1 MTHLLYFYSLS
12 SLITTLLRE
21 QSVKESGSNCTAQK
35 KDYHPER
42 RYFQGYFRL
51 WTSKAGY
58 ELKRLIESMLD
69 KAADEYDGNESYR
82 YLSENYPDGKVM
94 LGKEEREEFIDW
106 LGVVEK

>member
-35 KDYHPER
+35 KIITLKEDTFR
-42 RYFQGYFRL
+42 DLSVMAAKQG
-51 WTSKAGY
+51 TN
-58 ELKRLIESMLD
+58 LKRLIESMLD

>member
-42 RYFQGYFRL
+42 RYFQGSFGYG
-51 WTSKAGY
+51 SKAG
-58 ELKRLIESMLD
+58 
-69 KAADEYDGNESYR
+69 DE
-82 YLSENYPDGKVM
+82 P
-94 LGKEEREEFIDW
+94 
-106 LGVVEK
+106 

>member
-35 KDYHPER
+35 KDTFR
-42 RYFQGYFRL
+42 DLSVMAAKQG
-51 WTSKAGY
+51 TN
-58 ELKRLIESMLD
+58 LKRLIESMLD